1 MEHSGQEEKDW
12 SPKEHIR
19 PNLECWCWKLG
30 WAPLY

>member
-1 MEHSGQEEKDW
+1 MEHSRQEEKDW
-12 SPKEHIR
+12 SHIR